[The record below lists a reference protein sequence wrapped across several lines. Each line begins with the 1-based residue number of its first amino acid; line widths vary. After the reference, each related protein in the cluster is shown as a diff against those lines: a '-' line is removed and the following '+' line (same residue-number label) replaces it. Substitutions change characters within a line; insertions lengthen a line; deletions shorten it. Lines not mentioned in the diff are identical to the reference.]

1 MAQVSFFFFN
11 TGGSTG
17 AGDATG
23 DVFAGF
29 NVEQSSTLGRIIGA
43 FLGHCTN
50 AACSTLVTDAFQT
63 FTRSWKPGV
72 SVPLQ
77 VIWDYT
83 NDQFIYT
90 AGTEQRV
97 LGYSGVLTDAVPA
110 MTNVRD
116 LQVRNVLPN
125 CTTPIRASTT
135 ARYDVLH
142 IATEPSFP

>member
-1 MAQVSFFFFN
+1 M
-11 TGGSTG
+11 
-17 AGDATG
+17 
-23 DVFAGF
+23 
-29 NVEQSSTLGRIIGA
+29 
-43 FLGHCTN
+43 
-50 AACSTLVTDAFQT
+50 
-63 FTRSWKPGV
+63 
-72 SVPLQ
+72 
-77 VIWDYT
+77 IWDYT

-125 CTTPIRASTT
+125 CTTPIRASAT
-135 ARYDVLH
+135 ARYDFLH